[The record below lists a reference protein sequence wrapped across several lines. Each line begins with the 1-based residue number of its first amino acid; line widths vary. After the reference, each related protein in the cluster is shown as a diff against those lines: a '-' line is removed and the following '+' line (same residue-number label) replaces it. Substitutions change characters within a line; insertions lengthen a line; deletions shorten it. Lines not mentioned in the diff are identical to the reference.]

1 MSSGSTLKV
10 RWLLKTPALSFTQ
23 CTHVTYLPI
32 AIKTNKMV
40 ARRLI
45 SNEITKRGMPMA
57 ASRVEESSPGFV
69 GQMVA
74 VGGLAVLAGFWS
86 VGCSE

>member
-1 MSSGSTLKV
+1 MHY
-10 RWLLKTPALSFTQ
+10 P
-23 CTHVTYLPI
+23 HMTYLAI

-45 SNEITKRGMPMA
+45 SNEMTKMGMPMA
-57 ASRVEESSPGFV
+57 ASKVEESSPGFV
-69 GQMVA
+69 GQTVA
-74 VGGLAVLAGFWS
+74 VGLAVLTGFWS